1 MNFRRRYRRGVFHVL
16 TLIARLLGRGGMD
29 KLASRGQRL
38 GLWHFRLARGKR
50 QRLQAQMS
58 KALMRPEAAC
68 SDLLREAFQV
78 NDRAILEILAMYTGA
93 VSRQQVAQACE
104 VSGLE
109 HLDQALARER
119 GVVMLGM
126 HMGNGVAMATH
137 LADRGYPMAVIYREA
152 GKIPTH
158 FFRDGIS
165 SLGMEAIPA
174 VPASVGVRRML
185 KALKENRIL
194 FILMDQATKQ
204 GGVPAR
210 FLSKQLNM
218 PPGPAELARRTG
230 AAVVPALLTG
240 TEPRWRFRLDPA
252 VTLDSSAELSENVA
266 FLTEIMQRH
275 IESEPQWWT
284 WHQRRWSRYPF
295 DVEPKR
301 ES

>member
-1 MNFRRRYRRGVFHVL
+1 MSFRRRYRRGVFHVL
-16 TLIARLLGRGGMD
+16 KLVARLLGRGGMD

-38 GLWHFRLARGKR
+38 GRWHFRLARAKR
-50 QRLQAQMS
+50 RRLQVEMS
-58 KALMRPEAAC
+58 HALNLPKTAC
-68 SDLLREAFQV
+68 KDLLREAFEV
-78 NDRAILEILAMYTGA
+78 NDRAILEILAMYTA
-93 VSRQQVAQACE
+93 TVSREQVARACE
-104 VSGLE
+104 VDGLE
-109 HLDQALARER
+109 HLDQALARKR

-137 LADRGYPMAVIYREA
+137 LANLGYPMAVIYREA

-158 FFRDGIS
+158 FFRDGIR

-210 FLSKQLNM
+210 FLGKRLSM

-240 TEPRWRFRLDPA
+240 TEPRWRFRLDPP
-252 VTLDSSAELSENVA
+252 VTLDSAAELSENVG

-284 WHQRRWSRYPF
+284 WHQRRWARHPF
-295 DVEPKR
+295 DAEPKR
-301 ES
+301 DH